1 MHDITITVC
10 IDISADTNKLYKRD
24 IREDLAYSTTDDITS
39 YLNDN
44 WGLSNTDFFVLL
56 EVNNL
61 QSCQG

>member
-10 IDISADTNKLYKRD
+10 IDISADIQKLYNRD
-24 IREDLAYSTTDDITS
+24 IREDLAYNTTDDITS

-44 WGLSNTDFFVLL
+44 WGLSNTDFFILL